1 MVEINYLKSII
12 NDILKQYK
20 NLIRLSLDNEE
31 HDFTNLSSRVKML
44 YLKAQNIMIFFS
56 KQQLDT
62 LYFNAKG
69 NILNPNLSDLDKKTT
84 YFIINYYERKFNL
97 NCNNKDQSDSLIYT
111 YKKMYDVLV
120 LDSLYLRN
128 VDSDFYDEVKGNFYK
143 LLYND
148 LLTTFDLEF
157 NLIKVNFDLSKLN
170 DAKLPIKD
178 SYWYIKSLISKYEI
192 DDVKDASLES
202 LIVLLKRKMI
212 FNYYLEGL
220 DIHNIE
226 NLINYLNYKN
236 DGSNKTLDIYDTML
250 KEKGR

>member
-31 HDFTNLSSRVKML
+31 HDFTNLTSRVKML

-97 NCNNKDQSDSLIYT
+97 ICNNKDQSDSLIYT

-128 VDSDFYDEVKGNFYK
+128 VDSDFYDKVKGNFYK

-157 NLIKVNFDLSKLN
+157 NLIKVNF
-170 DAKLPIKD
+170 
-178 SYWYIKSLISKYEI
+178 
-192 DDVKDASLES
+192 
-202 LIVLLKRKMI
+202 
-212 FNYYLEGL
+212 
-220 DIHNIE
+220 H
-226 NLINYLNYKN
+226 
-236 DGSNKTLDIYDTML
+236 
-250 KEKGR
+250 

>member
-20 NLIRLSLDNEE
+20 YLIRLSLDNEE
-31 HDFTNLSSRVKML
+31 HDFTNLTSRVKML

-220 DIHNIE
+220 DTHNIE

-236 DGSNKTLDIYDTML
+236 DGSNKTLYIYDTML